1 LSWERCIIFHVKG
14 QHQRLMDKF
23 VIYGNKPLNGTV
35 DISGAKNAVL
45 PMMTA
50 ALLTE
55 GITTIHKVPDLRDT
69 RTMIRLLEMIGAGV
83 EFNDDTLQIDGS
95 SINKLEAPYEL
106 VKTMRASFYVMGPL
120 LGRFGEVK
128 VSLPGGCAWGPRP
141 VDFHLMGM
149 QKLGAD
155 VSLEQGYILA
165 KGLKLKG
172 ANICFDF
179 PSVGATG
186 NVVMAAVLAK
196 GTTVIENA
204 AREPD
209 IVQLC
214 EMLNMM
220 GANITGL
227 NTNTLTIVGV
237 HKLHSAEITVIP
249 DRIETG
255 TFLMA
260 GAALGDITL
269 DHAEPNHLQIV
280 LDKLEECGASYSTEP
295 GKIHIKKAETIK
307 AVDVTTEVY
316 PGFPTDLQ
324 AQWIALMCAAQGQSV
339 VTDTVYQDRFTHIP
353 ELNRLGANIS
363 LHDNIATVAG
373 DASLKGA
380 QVMSTD
386 IRASASLIL
395 GGLMAKGQTDV
406 SRIYHIDRGYEK
418 IEEKFRS
425 LGAEI
430 SRVSV

>member
-1 LSWERCIIFHVKG
+1 
-14 QHQRLMDKF
+14 MDKL
-23 VIYGNKPLNGTV
+23 VIHGKNPLSGTV

-55 GITTIHKVPDLRDT
+55 GVTTIHKVPDLRDT
-69 RTMIRLLEMIGAGV
+69 RTMIRLLKIIGAGI
-83 EFNDDTLQIDGS
+83 EFIDGTIKIDS
-95 SINKLEAPYEL
+95 STVNKLEAPYDL

-172 ANICFDF
+172 TNICFDF

-186 NVVMAAVLAK
+186 NVVMAAVLAE

-227 NTNTLTIVGV
+227 NTNTLTIEGV
-237 HKLHSAEITVIP
+237 RELHSAEITVIP

-260 GAALGDITL
+260 GAALGNITL
-269 DHAEPNHLQIV
+269 NHAEPNHLQIV
-280 LDKLEECGASYSTEP
+280 LDKLEECGARYKAEHE
-295 GKIHIKKAETIK
+295 KIHIQKADEIK
-307 AVDVTTEVY
+307 AVDITTEVY

-324 AQWIALMCAAQGQSV
+324 AQWIALMCAAKGQSI
-339 VTDTVYQDRFTHIP
+339 VTDTVYHDRFTHIP
-353 ELNRLGANIS
+353 ELNRLGAHIS

-395 GGLMAKGQTDV
+395 GGLMAEGQTDV

-425 LGAEI
+425 IGADI
-430 SRVSV
+430 SRISE